1 MSNCPKCASELK
13 EMKVKIQDVDSL
25 ATSYQCGNC
34 GYFDFEEKSI
44 NKVIGEIK
52 SKESYKD

>member
-1 MSNCPKCASELK
+1 MRNCPKCASELN
-13 EMKVKIQDVDSL
+13 EIQVKIQDADSL

-52 SKESYKD
+52 SKETFED